1 LDKDLVEA
9 GGTVSEANAVI
20 GSHSAELMERS
31 PFRIPSNKLAIWL
44 FIIADAATF
53 AAMLIAYGYL
63 RNADPNWPRPF
74 HSIVNVAVMTFI
86 LITSSLTVLMAVQ
99 SAHYG
104 RKAASLRWMFVTAA
118 LGAVFAILHIREWL
132 HLIDE
137 GVSLSNNPWGSHL
150 FGACFFGVTGLHLF
164 HVVSGVVA
172 LLAVAM
178 QYNRGRYNASHV
190 ETTGLYWH
198 FVDLVWMFVVP
209 LLYLLNLAH

>member
-1 LDKDLVEA
+1 M
-9 GGTVSEANAVI
+9 SEANLIA
-20 GSHSAELMERS
+20 GSHPTELMERS

-53 AAMLIAYGYL
+53 AAVLIAYGYL

-86 LITSSLTVLMAVQ
+86 LITSSLTVLMGVQ
-99 SAHYG
+99 ASHEGKKSA
-104 RKAASLRWMFVTAA
+104 ALRWMGITAA

-132 HLIDE
+132 RLIND
-137 GVSLSNNPWGSHL
+137 GVSLTKNPWGSEL

-164 HVVSGVVA
+164 HVVSGTVA
-172 LLAVAM
+172 LLAVAW